1 MSIFDSLPTQT
12 NPQGG
17 DNTQQSGGSIFDSFG
32 SHNSQPMSPQ
42 SPPAPAKTDLE
53 SIYPPELTEDPL
65 YKMGEGI
72 SQAVTSTAAK
82 IGAYFNNLPLLHKT
96 TWKSFSPE
104 QISAAKSLGIP
115 LPSGG
120 VGQVSVLDLGTDKY
134 NDLFNE
140 AVRKAGEDPDA
151 IQRTIEAGEQGKLSS
166 SNLANAIANRSLTSQ
181 AAKAFFNPSLA
192 NTKLYE
198 ETQQAADSIAT
209 LKSPT
214 ATPEDKRKAT
224 YQLLLLKAQNGG
236 FTDSLK
242 SLYEQ
247 FKKDPAAAAKGML
260 FSIGETPELALVGGG
275 GDLGKFV
282 YGAKAAQAESLAAKA
297 AKTASDQIAR
307 ARLAEIAGDTSA
319 GLAKSK
325 QASSLAGK
333 ALTLKRLQKIGDLT
347 GSAATG
353 AIINSAADAANQLNE
368 KGYVSPGQAASSAT
382 LGAAFGAGAHYL
394 HGSRDEAAIPTQ
406 ERVPGDQ
413 TETAQTRQGA
423 VGDVNEPHNPGDP
436 IPANAPLDDTGT
448 VPYTGGAAK
457 SLNKTHID
465 KDFPN
470 TLDYKDLS
478 GKTVT
483 LPVKDIVSQVHEAE
497 EAPLMHP
504 TGPVPIDKLADLV
517 RRAGRYATDKTFSPD
532 VLQKIMEGKP
542 LSYPE
547 AHEIAT
553 EIENNHVSSVYNV
566 DPKEYQD
573 KLKPFIKDIADRS
586 EEEGKSDIPEDL
598 DSKPYDDMDHPEV
611 VSGASKDK
619 SGGSIFDSL
628 MDSTRPTGK
637 INPHL
642 LATGAAA
649 GLGATAGAALSPQN
663 DKRGGALAGGLAG
676 LLLGINIRGESIPSR
691 GFGNKESG
699 MFAGVGART
708 FRLKDAKFAE
718 AMERA
723 GKDAKSIQLVTGMHR
738 NAAGQWQFEI
748 SDRDMSVAD
757 SSSPKWKEALT
768 KSIPLSSVVTHSK
781 LEEAYPGILDNV
793 KVRVNPD
800 LKFLGGF
807 DKKANTIILKAAP
820 GVGKEDP
827 RYTARS
833 IISHELQHQVQAAEG
848 NPTGSNVGRESRPL
862 EDIKKYLEGQE
873 ESLYQRILEAERD
886 GRSTD
891 ALESQYDKVQKQ
903 LAGNFS
909 RAGIEYKGR
918 DRYNRSAG
926 EVQARN
932 TQARLDLSDE
942 ERRSTPVSDTQD
954 IPYKD
959 QIVRQNKFGTS
970 SIDLPPSESIE
981 KENYRVPLSKYS
993 NVFYHET
1000 NAERAQ
1006 HLLPYSNTTA
1016 TPDEIYL
1023 SNSPNLALGQGTN
1036 KGILIE
1042 FTPGEMQGV
1051 VNKAKPGWKFA
1062 WDNGEGEFVTRFP
1075 RQSEYQKN
1083 VQAVTIKKELT
1094 TTPVQRMRLK
1104 NTLAAL
1110 EKNGWSKT
1118 VNDDGSITYRKPEDF
1133 SSAHEEPLAE
1143 SLKKTGEMDEE
1154 GRLYGM
1160 VLPEDKLPGEA
1171 SVIDRARS
1179 GDQRAY
1185 TQLYNQYSRRLTNA
1199 IRGYVREAGPR
1210 LGIDADDVVNAA
1222 FTKAFQNLNS
1232 FKGDSS
1238 FYTWLYRIARNE
1250 SLNEI
1255 TRSGRQVPT
1264 ETMYNPSVGT
1274 GGDRTAGITGR
1285 SFEDSTGNPIRPSV
1299 EAASAVEQTPED
1311 MLAARQASNMVQYA
1325 ISKLPP
1331 DIREAIKLKELE
1343 GLSEQEIA
1351 QQKGIP
1357 VGTVKSR
1364 LSRGRDMIKQSLQ
1377 KGHGALMGKQR
1388 GSATP
1393 QDVRKLAWAVGMGTL
1408 GATLGASLS
1417 SPEDK
1422 MSGFLTGAGV
1432 ALAIT
1437 PLVREFY
1444 TSPKATAS
1452 RMYSNMIRDIKV
1464 GGKENISDTIG
1475 RWQAQGTQA
1484 EIINFRSSE
1493 ALKRLVPKKSSR
1505 VKVTSALDTG
1515 NTSGLTS
1522 GELKAYNLTKS
1533 FLDKMGKLAMS
1544 EGVIHNVIDNYVTH
1558 LWKNN
1563 TAFQAYKAA
1572 LGSKVSAAMS
1582 SKTPFSHLRSIT
1594 SLAQGKKLGLTPL
1607 TEDIS
1612 EILNIYTKSVLQ
1624 AVRNKQLLS
1633 SLKATK
1639 DSSGN
1644 SYLVLPTKKSPSNYV
1659 QVDHPQLRGM
1669 SVHPVIA
1676 PELRNI
1682 FYTYD
1687 LGPLSAAAS
1696 TLNMAIKR
1704 SEVSFSLFHLT
1715 SLMDAYLGGMPTFTH
1730 PIKTVRGAISSIAG
1744 NSDYHSALRGTADP
1758 ATQQMFNRFL
1768 QSGGKIQVPHGEG
1781 ADVDF
1786 NNNYYQG
1793 LQHLSNYLDSIIP
1806 HLGTAPSLVGKASH
1820 VFDHI
1825 IFENGMSGM
1834 KFSLWMNTVQR
1845 LNDNWARE
1853 IKSNPKATVPRQ
1865 ADLDRMASGFV
1876 NNLLGSQNWL
1886 LAAQQ
1891 ATTRLGRTWLN
1902 VLGSPTGRKLSQYL
1916 LFAPDWTTSTFM
1928 SFMKA
1933 LGHGSGP
1940 RGIIEPKTEADLHR
1954 VYQIRSAAIYALLGG
1969 TLNLAM
1975 SGHYIWDNK
1984 DPTTIDMGNG
1994 QRLQWNKHWTEPYQI
2009 IGGALTGDLQPA
2021 YNKLGYLPHEFASQ
2035 VAGKEYINLRGT
2047 SPAMREG
2054 RIAHVLKG
2062 FTPIPFQG
2070 FGDQTPQQIMWN
2082 LAGRN
2087 VLGHPT
2093 VGDAAR
2099 TFRLREENK
2108 KREDN
2113 RKKYTERMSK
2123 LQEGK

>member
-1 MSIFDSLPTQT
+1 
-12 NPQGG
+12 
-17 DNTQQSGGSIFDSFG
+17 
-32 SHNSQPMSPQ
+32 
-42 SPPAPAKTDLE
+42 
-53 SIYPPELTEDPL
+53 
-65 YKMGEGI
+65 
-72 SQAVTSTAAK
+72 
-82 IGAYFNNLPLLHKT
+82 
-96 TWKSFSPE
+96 
-104 QISAAKSLGIP
+104 
-115 LPSGG
+115 
-120 VGQVSVLDLGTDKY
+120 
-134 NDLFNE
+134 
-140 AVRKAGEDPDA
+140 
-151 IQRTIEAGEQGKLSS
+151 
-166 SNLANAIANRSLTSQ
+166 
-181 AAKAFFNPSLA
+181 
-192 NTKLYE
+192 
-198 ETQQAADSIAT
+198 
-209 LKSPT
+209 
-214 ATPEDKRKAT
+214 
-224 YQLLLLKAQNGG
+224 
-236 FTDSLK
+236 
-242 SLYEQ
+242 
-247 FKKDPAAAAKGML
+247 
-260 FSIGETPELALVGGG
+260 
-275 GDLGKFV
+275 
-282 YGAKAAQAESLAAKA
+282 
-297 AKTASDQIAR
+297 
-307 ARLAEIAGDTSA
+307 
-319 GLAKSK
+319 
-325 QASSLAGK
+325 
-333 ALTLKRLQKIGDLT
+333 
-347 GSAATG
+347 
-353 AIINSAADAANQLNE
+353 
-368 KGYVSPGQAASSAT
+368 
-382 LGAAFGAGAHYL
+382 
-394 HGSRDEAAIPTQ
+394 
-406 ERVPGDQ
+406 
-413 TETAQTRQGA
+413 
-423 VGDVNEPHNPGDP
+423 
-436 IPANAPLDDTGT
+436 
-448 VPYTGGAAK
+448 
-457 SLNKTHID
+457 
-465 KDFPN
+465 
-470 TLDYKDLS
+470 
-478 GKTVT
+478 
-483 LPVKDIVSQVHEAE
+483 
-497 EAPLMHP
+497 
-504 TGPVPIDKLADLV
+504 
-517 RRAGRYATDKTFSPD
+517 
-532 VLQKIMEGKP
+532 
-542 LSYPE
+542 
-547 AHEIAT
+547 
-553 EIENNHVSSVYNV
+553 
-566 DPKEYQD
+566 
-573 KLKPFIKDIADRS
+573 
-586 EEEGKSDIPEDL
+586 
-598 DSKPYDDMDHPEV
+598 MDHPEV
-611 VSGASKDK
+611 ISGASKDK

-642 LATGAAA
+642 LATGTTV
-649 GLGATAGAALSPQN
+649 GLGAAAGAALSPQN

-676 LLLGINIRGESIPSR
+676 LLLGINLRGESIPSR
-691 GFGNKESG
+691 GFGNRESG
-699 MFAGVGART
+699 MFAGIGART

-738 NAAGQWQFEI
+738 NASGQWQFEI

-781 LEEAYPGILDNV
+781 LEEAYPGILDSV
-793 KVRVNPD
+793 KVRINPD

-807 DKKANTIILKAAP
+807 DKKTNTIILKAAP

-862 EDIKKYLEGQE
+862 EDLKKYLEGRE

-886 GRSTD
+886 GHSTD

-903 LAGNFS
+903 LAENFS

-954 IPYKD
+954 IPYSD
-959 QIVRQNKFGTS
+959 QIVKFGQ
-970 SIDLPPSESIE
+970 DWRAAQERPLSES
-981 KENYRVPLSKYS
+981 L
-993 NVFYHET
+993 
-1000 NAERAQ
+1000 Q
-1006 HLLPYSNTTA
+1006 
-1016 TPDEIYL
+1016 
-1023 SNSPNLALGQGTN
+1023 
-1036 KGILIE
+1036 
-1042 FTPGEMQGV
+1042 
-1051 VNKAKPGWKFA
+1051 
-1062 WDNGEGEFVTRFP
+1062 
-1075 RQSEYQKN
+1075 
-1083 VQAVTIKKELT
+1083 
-1094 TTPVQRMRLK
+1094 
-1104 NTLAAL
+1104 
-1110 EKNGWSKT
+1110 
-1118 VNDDGSITYRKPEDF
+1118 
-1133 SSAHEEPLAE
+1133 
-1143 SLKKTGEMDEE
+1143 KTGEMDED
-1154 GRLYGM
+1154 GHLRGM
-1160 VLPEDKLPGEA
+1160 VIPEDKLPGEA

-1199 IRGYVREAGPR
+1199 IRGYVRDAGPR

-1222 FTKAFQNLNS
+1222 FDKAFQNLNS

-1325 ISKLPP
+1325 ISNLPP

-1377 KGHGALMGKQR
+1377 KGHGALVGKQR

-1393 QDVRKLAWAVGMGTL
+1393 QDMRKLAWAAGMGTL

-1444 TSPKATAS
+1444 TSPEATAS
-1452 RMYSNMIRDIKV
+1452 RMYNNMIRDIKV
-1464 GGKENISDTIG
+1464 EGKENISDTIG

-1484 EIINFRSSE
+1484 EIINFRNSE

-1505 VKVTSALDTG
+1505 VKITYAMDTG

-1522 GELKAYNLTKS
+1522 GELRAYNFTKS
-1533 FLDKMGKLAMS
+1533 FLDNMGKLAMS

-1563 TAFQAYKAA
+1563 TALQAYKAA

-1582 SKTPFSHLRSIT
+1582 GKTPFSHLRSIT

-1624 AVRNKQLLS
+1624 AVRNKQLLA

-1639 DSSGN
+1639 DSQGN
-1644 SYLVLPTKKSPSNYV
+1644 SYLVLPTRKSPSNYV
-1659 QVDHPQLRGM
+1659 QIDHPQLRGM
-1669 SVHPVIA
+1669 SVHPTIA

-1687 LGPLSAAAS
+1687 LDLLSAVGN
-1696 TLNMAIKR
+1696 TFNMGIKR

-1730 PIKTVRGAISSIAG
+1730 PIKTARGAISSVAG

-1758 ATQQMFNRFL
+1758 ATQQLFNRFL

-1806 HLGTAPSLVGKASH
+1806 HLGTAPSLVGKTSH

-1845 LNDNWARE
+1845 LNDNWAKELRR
-1853 IKSNPKATVPRQ
+1853 NPKATVPSQ
-1865 ADLDRMASGFV
+1865 AELDRMASAFG

-2021 YNKLGYLPHEFASQ
+2021 YNKLGYVPHEFASQ

-2113 RKKYTERMSK
+2113 RKKYLERMSK